1 MRVIALEEHWGTP
14 IVGQAIQK
22 AGIALPPGIIAQTGP
37 KLTDLGEGRIADMD
51 AAGVDVQVLS
61 ISGSAGFDQIAPAEA
76 TAVARETNDI
86 LADAIASHPDRFA
99 GFALL
104 ATQDPEGAAA
114 ELERCVTGL
123 GFKGVMING
132 TTKGLFLDD
141 PQFYPIL
148 AQAEELNVP
157 IYLHPAPAP
166 LAVYQAYFT
175 GLPGNAGNRLYTAGW
190 GWHVETGLH
199 CLRLVLAGVFDRFP
213 NLQIIIGHLGENLP
227 FSLAR
232 ADTILTPV
240 ATHLKRPVK
249 DYFLSNF
256 HITTSGYF
264 TLPPLLCAL
273 MVFGADRILF
283 SVDYPYSSNE
293 EAMTL
298 LDNAPLNP
306 IDLEK
311 IAHGNAE
318 RLLKL

>member
-14 IVGQAIQK
+14 IVGQAIEK
-22 AGIALPPGIIAQTGP
+22 AGIKLPPGIIAQAGP
-37 KLTDLGEGRIADMD
+37 KLTDIGAGRITDMD

-61 ISGSAGFDQIAPAEA
+61 ISGSAGLDQVAVEEA

-86 LADAIASHPDRFA
+86 LADATAQYPERLA

-114 ELERCVTGL
+114 ELERCVNKF

-132 TTKGLFLDD
+132 TTNGLFLDD
-141 PQFYPIL
+141 PKFEPIL
-148 AQAEELNVP
+148 AQAEKLNVP

-166 LAVYQAYFT
+166 MPVYDAYFT
-175 GLPGNAGNRLYTAGW
+175 GLPGDSGKRLYTAGW

-199 CLRLVLAGVFDRFP
+199 VLRMVLAGVFDRFP
-213 NLQIIIGHLGENLP
+213 NLQIIIGHMGENLP

-232 ADTILTPV
+232 ADGILTKAAP
-240 ATHLKRPVK
+240 HLKRRVG
-249 DYFLSNF
+249 DYLLSNI
-256 HITTSGYF
+256 HLTTSGYF
-264 TLPPLLCAL
+264 TIPPLLCA
-273 MVFGADRILF
+273 MMTFGADRIMF

-293 EAMTL
+293 EAMVL
-298 LDNAPLNP
+298 LDTAPLNP
-306 IDLEK
+306 TDLAK
-311 IAHGNAE
+311 IAHGNAD